1 MKKLVMS
8 IGVFALL
15 AIQGAPVYA
24 KDPCKTTLCMFG
36 MLKGK
41 GVVDGCD
48 SAVSDF
54 KSIVVKK
61 KGKFKAGRTSD
72 ARRDFLSQCPY
83 DKEQQDKII
92 NKYGTKR
99 W

>member
-1 MKKLVMS
+1 MKKLFIN
-8 IGVFALL
+8 IGICSLL
-15 AIQGAPVYA
+15 AIQGAPAYA

-41 GVVDGCD
+41 GVVEGCD
-48 SAVSDF
+48 PAVSDF

-61 KGKFKAGRTSD
+61 KGKFKPGPTSD